1 MIADLLNFKKL
12 RMAALYALVAA
23 LVVFFQDTIFARI
36 SLLGVKML
44 FVPAACAAVG
54 MFEGGFRGGLFGLLA
69 GFLCDTTYSENT
81 VLFTVTFPIVGFCAG
96 AASEFWLNRSF
107 PAYLAT
113 AGAAILAVGLCQMV
127 RVVFLDPGAIL
138 HCLLIVLAQTS
149 WSLPMAAVVYYP
161 VRWVNRKWNSE

>member
-1 MIADLLNFKKL
+1 MKTKTRNSAIL
-12 RMAALYALVAA
+12 RMAY
-23 LVVFFQDTIFARI
+23 
-36 SLLGVKML
+36 
-44 FVPAACAAVG
+44 AAVCLALCMVLPFLTG
-54 MFEGGFRGGLFGLLA
+54 QIPQIGSALSPMHIPVLLA

-127 RVVFLDPGAIL
+127 RVVFLDPGAFL
-138 HCLLIVLAQTS
+138 HCLLIVLAQNI

-161 VRWVNRKWNSE
+161 VRWVNRTWTSE